1 MDIRHLQTF
10 QAILDEG
17 NFARAALALR
27 YGQSTVTLHVQQ
39 LEAELGTP
47 LFIRRGR
54 KLKLTEAGTLLSQRS
69 QHILQQLT
77 ALGQHIN
84 ELTTGEAGLLRI
96 GCIEPAA
103 SLRLLPLLK
112 ELRQHYPKI
121 TLTLEVAGT
130 PVIAGQIAEGE
141 LDMGICTP
149 PPPHLHLRFEPLFT
163 EELVVV
169 LPQQHALLKHK
180 TLTLAQLAR
189 EPLLVTE
196 KTCAYRK
203 MIEATF
209 LERGLT
215 PLLNTSISSSWALRQ
230 AIQLGMG
237 IGLMPRPAVTPPPEG
252 TRVRELTDVSF
263 HLSIGL
269 VQRHDDRVNQ
279 AGLLLQKMVREH
291 LTSQRKVKNIYQKKK
306 R

>member
-17 NFARAALALR
+17 NFARAALTLN
-27 YGQSTVTLHVQQ
+27 YGQSTVTLHIQQ

-77 ALGQHIN
+77 ALGQHIQD
-84 ELTTGEAGLLRI
+84 LTTGEAGLLRI

-112 ELRQHYPKI
+112 EVRQQHPKLN
-121 TLTLEVAGT
+121 LTLEVAGT
-130 PVIAGQIAEGE
+130 PIIAEQVAKGE
-141 LDMGICTP
+141 LDIGICTP
-149 PPPHLHLRFEPLFT
+149 PPPHLQLRFEPLFT
-163 EELVVV
+163 EELVVL
-169 LPQQHALLKHK
+169 LPQHHSLLESE

-237 IGLMPRPAVTPPPEG
+237 IGLMPRLAVTPPPKG

-263 HLSIGL
+263 HLSVGM
-269 VQRHDDRVNQ
+269 VQRHDEVISQ
-279 AGLLLQKMVREH
+279 AGQAFQKVVRER
-291 LTSQRKVKNIYQKKK
+291 LAARGANKSRRQRNRK
-306 R
+306 